1 MTIFHTGL
9 TPEQAM
15 LKRLRITYGRLE
27 KELCEIGACLQAQ
40 DPAYKIL
47 GERVLFTINDEIDGE
62 VEETGLVTSIKPHA
76 DHRWLYE
83 IQCGDSAFYEIVH
96 DDIIKFEVL

>member
-15 LKRLRITYGRLE
+15 LERFRITYARLD
-27 KELCEIGACLQAQ
+27 KELNEIRACLQAQ
-40 DPAYKIL
+40 DPPYKIL
-47 GERVLFTINDEIDGE
+47 GEKVRFLLKNDVDEW
-62 VEETGLVTSIKPHA
+62 VEETGLVTSITPHT

-83 IQCGDSAFYEIVH
+83 IQCGDSAFYEICH
-96 DDIIKFEVL
+96 DDIIKYEVL